1 MGASRTAF
9 CESIAAQ
16 WSRAVDK
23 IIQLGDKE
31 LQSRGKRILA
41 LRDTTYMNFKKF
53 EEVQGKGKFL
63 SIHTIVNE

>member
-31 LQSRGKRILA
+31 LQSGGKRIL
-41 LRDTTYMNFKKF
+41 DTTNMNFKKF